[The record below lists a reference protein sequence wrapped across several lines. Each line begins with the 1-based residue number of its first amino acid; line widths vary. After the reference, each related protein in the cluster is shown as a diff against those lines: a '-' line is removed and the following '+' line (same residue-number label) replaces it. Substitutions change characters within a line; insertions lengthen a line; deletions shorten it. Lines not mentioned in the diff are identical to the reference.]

1 MTCWFQCWENS
12 AGFTWSL
19 ITMVLLIWR
28 GMGLFLR
35 KNHLLRCWGWPSVLN
50 WIGVL
55 RGFSWGWQMTIFA
68 GHWTTNDLKVTGHKS
83 ITIYSFLSEIIFR
96 KKMVSLSNND
106 KFDNNKIFLHNIW
119 HFSIIRINY
128 VIFLHLS

>member
-1 MTCWFQCWENS
+1 
-12 AGFTWSL
+12 
-19 ITMVLLIWR
+19 
-28 GMGLFLR
+28 
-35 KNHLLRCWGWPSVLN
+35 
-50 WIGVL
+50 
-55 RGFSWGWQMTIFA
+55 MTIFA
-68 GHWTTNDLKVTGHKS
+68 SHWTTNDLKVTGHKS